1 MFPFHLPLSMLKKN
15 KFVCLCH
22 NTLSGTLDMGELKLD
37 IRLTNEITLALFEM
51 LYLR

>member
-15 KFVCLCH
+15 KFVCHCR
-22 NTLSGTLDMGELKLD
+22 NTLSGTLDMRELKLD
-37 IRLTNEITLALFEM
+37 IRFTNEITLALFEM